1 MTDIEQHIAMELDDE
16 NAQKLSIPPEIMEII
31 KKTRLDLSKFDGLT
45 DDEL

>member
-1 MTDIEQHIAMELDDE
+1 MTDIEQRIVMELDDE
-16 NAQKLSIPPEIMEII
+16 KSQSLGIPPEIMEII